1 MVSAFC
7 CHGSGAIAMTRMPI
21 IESETGRTV
30 GHKDVPDEILAAAEK
45 VEAWLQKQASGFVL
59 HGVQLADC

>member
-1 MVSAFC
+1 
-7 CHGSGAIAMTRMPI
+7 MTRMPI